1 MNHCREE
8 GARLCVQGSSQ
19 WSWLTVSCSMKMLW
33 PRSLKQ
39 KGPSSSSNG
48 SGFWIKCLWQQI
60 RWLFRFLAFLSQ
72 NHWKHFVTQL
82 CFFSLLF
89 WMQVDVKEKQ
99 KKLVE
104 QLTGLISSAL
114 GPPTRKLL
122 AKNLATLYSIGDT
135 FTVFQTLDKCNDI
148 IKSKDDTPAYLP
160 TKLWVPIYLLPRVFL
175 LAIFRNTGTAYY

>member
-1 MNHCREE
+1 MELAHSLLLNEDALAQITEAKRPVFIFE
-8 GARLCVQGSSQ
+8 
-19 WSWLTVSCSMKMLW
+19 WL
-33 PRSLKQ
+33 
-39 KGPSSSSNG
+39 
-48 SGFWIKCLWQQI
+48 
-60 RWLFRFLAFLSQ
+60 RFLDKVLMAANKVTIQIFSFSESESLEAFCNSIVL
-72 NHWKHFVTQL
+72 
-82 CFFSLLF
+82 FSLLF

-104 QLTGLISSAL
+104 QLTGLISSAP

-160 TKLWVPIYLLPRVFL
+160 TKLWVPIYLLPRIFL
-175 LAIFRNTGTAYY
+175 LAIFRNTGTAY